1 MKRIGDYTFFI
12 LIKVSL
18 DLIYITLSEY
28 FVRIIYYIILF
39 IYEVFI
45 MGKVKDAYILVDEC
59 SLYNKY
65 ISLEKALELG
75 DSDKLNNKLREYIM
89 YLDDYSFEES

>member
-1 MKRIGDYTFFI
+1 
-12 LIKVSL
+12 
-18 DLIYITLSEY
+18 
-28 FVRIIYYIILF
+28 
-39 IYEVFI
+39 

-75 DSDKLNNKLREYIM
+75 DSDKLNNKSREYIM

>member
-1 MKRIGDYTFFI
+1 
-12 LIKVSL
+12 
-18 DLIYITLSEY
+18 
-28 FVRIIYYIILF
+28 
-39 IYEVFI
+39 
-45 MGKVKDAYILVDEC
+45 MGKVKDAYMLVNEY

-65 ISLEKALELG
+65 ISLEEALELE